1 MVRDLMK
8 ECRLMATFD
17 HPNVLTLIGVCVDG
31 GPSPYIVM
39 PFMFNGSLLAHL
51 KKERENL
58 VIPPDQQ
65 MDSDTVSSQS
75 ARCTT
80 THSYNIIFNLQIAA
94 STKLMDMSLQVAK
107 GMEYLAS
114 KKLIHR
120 DLAARNCM

>member
-80 THSYNIIFNLQIAA
+80 THCCIQIADCCINKA
-94 STKLMDMSLQVAK
+94 DGHEFAGGQ
-107 GMEYLAS
+107 
-114 KKLIHR
+114 
-120 DLAARNCM
+120 RNGVLGQ

>member
-80 THSYNIIFNLQIAA
+80 THSYIQIVDCCINKADGHEF
-94 STKLMDMSLQVAK
+94 SGGQRHGVLGQ
-107 GMEYLAS
+107 
-114 KKLIHR
+114 
-120 DLAARNCM
+120 